1 MPLYDY
7 RCTKCKHIW
16 EVNKKITEPHPTEC
30 PNCNSTTIE
39 RYHGNSD
46 QLVQYKGKGWM
57 KTDGKY

>member
-1 MPLYDY
+1 M
-7 RCTKCKHIW
+7 
-16 EVNKKITEPHPTEC
+16 NKKITEPHPTEC